1 MIKNFLKSHSIHK
14 KIAPFFDVIM
24 LLRPTLFFGVWVM
37 ICIGMY
43 IGSLINDNLQM
54 NITIYDPFSF
64 ILFIGI
70 SLVCGSIFILNQIDD
85 LEVDKVNNNVT
96 IIDEYIS
103 REKAILISNIIC
115 FSGFLLIL
123 FVDFVVIFPILL
135 IYLIWG
141 RLYVDQKLNLKSGP
155 WIGFLFYVL
164 LGYLLILSGV
174 IYNRYNS
181 GIMDILIQSS
191 YYVIPFIL
199 AYSAIALMI
208 NISNKDGDES
218 VGRQTIAVLFGI
230 NTTSILAFFLCLL
243 SFFMGLY
250 LSEPLSSVSSLSAL
264 PFFIFLIFRG
274 KTKDILRSIRYSIFL
289 LNFYVLTIYPLLFF
303 PVIISYY
310 LSKYYYWHR
319 FSIHYPTLLVE
330 ND

>member
-1 MIKNFLKSHSIHK
+1 MGL
-14 KIAPFFDVIM
+14 
-24 LLRPTLFFGVWVM
+24 
-37 ICIGMY
+37 
-43 IGSLINDNLQM
+43 
-54 NITIYDPFSF
+54 
-64 ILFIGI
+64 
-70 SLVCGSIFILNQIDD
+70 
-85 LEVDKVNNNVT
+85 
-96 IIDEYIS
+96 
-103 REKAILISNIIC
+103 
-115 FSGFLLIL
+115 
-123 FVDFVVIFPILL
+123 
-135 IYLIWG
+135 
-141 RLYVDQKLNLKSGP
+141 
-155 WIGFLFYVL
+155 LFYVL

-181 GIMDILIQSS
+181 GIIDMLIQSS

-218 VGRQTIAVLFGI
+218 VGRQTLAISFGI
-230 NTTSILAFFLCLL
+230 KTTSILAFFLCLG
-243 SFFMGLY
+243 SFFIGLY

-274 KTKDILRSIRYSIFL
+274 RKKDILRSIRYPIFL

-310 LSKYYYWHR
+310 LAKYYYWHR
-319 FSIHYPTLLVE
+319 FSIHYPTLLTE